1 VGGSQLGCSPNP
13 SMLRHRNEPENS
25 RESGVTCFTVV
36 AEMLLRCSMM
46 RQPHNFEFRS
56 LAMMT
61 ADDVIHVYPRYLMK
75 FLQYPLDA
83 VRPFETISVALE
95 LSPGNT
101 RARRT
106 L

>member
-1 VGGSQLGCSPNP
+1 MSPKIP
-13 SMLRHRNEPENS
+13 VKAA
-25 RESGVTCFTVV
+25 VTCFTVV
-36 AEMLLRCSMM
+36 AEMLLRVVATVPM

-61 ADDVIHVYPRYLMK
+61 ADDVIHVYPRFLMK

-101 RARRT
+101 RARRA